1 MYSPVIT
8 FKAQLQARGRACKT
22 PLVVAVT
29 LLSVMTLY
37 FVMNT
42 MCYVSFWGGEDAFA

>member
-22 PLVVAVT
+22 PLAVAVT